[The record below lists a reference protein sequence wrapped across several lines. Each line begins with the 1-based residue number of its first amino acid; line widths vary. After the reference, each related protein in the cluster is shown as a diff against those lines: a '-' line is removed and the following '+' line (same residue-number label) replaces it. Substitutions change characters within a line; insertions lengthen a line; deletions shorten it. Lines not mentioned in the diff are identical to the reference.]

1 MTLKKAL
8 QRRLVKGCKLKRVQS
23 IYEATRIVDQKQSF
37 RKEEQGLQKLKMRTS
52 LEILDFQEHLISLF
66 LTDFNFKGIILL
78 NL

>member
-1 MTLKKAL
+1 MTLKKVL
-8 QRRLVKGCKLKRVQS
+8 QRRLVKGCKPKRVQS